1 MNDYQTIKRILNL
14 SEVNVIGKQA
24 YLDRYKINNVEIDYK
39 LVLLLI
45 TFGILEL
52 DSGNFETGEENYFL
66 NDVFIFIDR
75 TDENKRI
82 ILLSKIIERLND
94 QRYYFIQNYDFD
106 KHIETRKIFSKIRN
120 NYIRKQKLLKL
131 KNPE

>member
-24 YLDRYKINNVEIDYK
+24 YLDRYKINNIEIDYK
-39 LVLLLI
+39 LVSLLI

>member
-39 LVLLLI
+39 LVSLLI

>member
-14 SEVNVIGKQA
+14 SEVNIDGTQA
-24 YLDRYKINNVEIDYK
+24 YLDRYKINNIEIDYK
-39 LVLLLI
+39 LVSLLI

>member
-66 NDVFIFIDR
+66 NDKFIFIDR
-75 TDENKRI
+75 TDENKKI
-82 ILLSKIIERLND
+82 ILLTKIIERFNE
-94 QRYYFIQNYDFD
+94 QKFYFTQSFDFD
-106 KHIETRKIFSKIRN
+106 RHIEIVKIFYKIKS
-120 NYIRKQKLLKL
+120 NYIIVILNGCFLLH
-131 KNPE
+131 

>member
-24 YLDRYKINNVEIDYK
+24 YLDRYKINNVEIDFK

-66 NDVFIFIDR
+66 NDKFIFIDR
-75 TDENKRI
+75 TDENKKI
-82 ILLSKIIERLND
+82 ILLTKIIERFD
-94 QRYYFIQNYDFD
+94 EQKFYFTQSFDFD
-106 KHIETRKIFSKIRN
+106 RHIEIVKIFYKIKS
-120 NYIRKQKLLKL
+120 NYIRKEKLIKL